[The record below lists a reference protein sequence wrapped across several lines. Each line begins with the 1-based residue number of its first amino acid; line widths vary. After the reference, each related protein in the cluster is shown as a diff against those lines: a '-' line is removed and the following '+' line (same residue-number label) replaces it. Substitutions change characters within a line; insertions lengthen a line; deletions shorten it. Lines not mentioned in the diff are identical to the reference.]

1 MSTCGGT
8 DKVAPKKGSCSVHK
22 RKKKVTKETIVVKN
36 SNTLSLS
43 KNQSLLLLES
53 MRLRENVILPE
64 NDMIQIMLSRLQ
76 GLCNNG
82 V

>member
-1 MSTCGGT
+1 
-8 DKVAPKKGSCSVHK
+8 
-22 RKKKVTKETIVVKN
+22 
-36 SNTLSLS
+36 
-43 KNQSLLLLES
+43 

-64 NDMIQIMLSRLQ
+64 NDMVQVMLSRLQ